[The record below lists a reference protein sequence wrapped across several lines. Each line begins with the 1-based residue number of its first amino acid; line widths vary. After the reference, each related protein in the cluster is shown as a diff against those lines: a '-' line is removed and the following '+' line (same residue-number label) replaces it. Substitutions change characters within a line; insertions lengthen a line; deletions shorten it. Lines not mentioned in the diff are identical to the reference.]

1 MQARRWAL
9 GAYLT
14 GVSLVGLPML
24 AYAVASVEVVDLRRH
39 VALVSIAALLLVAG
53 ELKPI
58 PVARGAD
65 AGDELSISSTI
76 AIALLLLMAPGI
88 ACLCQAGALFVDE
101 MRGRKAWSRLIFNM
115 SQYTL
120 SLLAARV
127 VFSALTE
134 HPVFSQPGAFRPA
147 ALPAAL
153 AAAVVFFVLNTGLTG
168 IAVAIAIREPV
179 RSVLPNDLRSHMP
192 THGVLLALAPVVAQ
206 AMAWSITAVPLLI
219 APLIAVH
226 RSARL
231 ASEREHEALHDALTG
246 LPNRALF
253 LARLR
258 QACLDLDRR
267 PLAVML
273 LDLDHFKEI
282 NDTLGHHV
290 GDLLLVEVA
299 RRLRGTIREGDLVAR
314 LGGDEFAILAF
325 HAGDAG
331 AAMDAGGP
339 GAIGVR
345 RVLRNLRR
353 RAVCRRQ
360 CGCRAGPSR
369 RPRPGPAAQARGR
382 RALRREGH
390 ARAQSRCMTMLA
402 TSTRW
407 SGSAL
412 SRSFARPCTPETSSR
427 CSSRSAPRPRA
438 SSAASRRSCAGG
450 TASPACCSRVPSS
463 TSPRVQV
470 CSTR

>member
-9 GAYLT
+9 GAYLS
-14 GVSLVGLPML
+14 GVSLVGLPLL
-24 AYAVASVEVVDLRRH
+24 AYAVSAVQVAVLRH
-39 VALVSIAALLLVAG
+39 HLALVIIAALLLVAG

-58 PVARGAD
+58 PIARGAD

-88 ACLCQAGALFVDE
+88 ACLTQAGALFVDE
-101 MRGRKAWSRLIFNM
+101 VRGRKAWSRLIFNI

-134 HPVFSQPGAFRPA
+134 HQVFGQPGVFRPS

-153 AAAVVFFVLNTGLTG
+153 IAAVVFFVLNTGLTG
-168 IAVAIAIREPV
+168 IAVAIAIREPI

-206 AMAWSITAVPLLI
+206 AMAWSITALPLLL

-253 LARLR
+253 LARLGN
-258 QACLDLDRR
+258 ACVDVERR

-273 LDLDHFKEI
+273 LDLDHFKDI

-299 RRLRGTIREGDLVAR
+299 QRLRSVIREGDLVAR

-325 HAGDAG
+325 RAHTDA
-331 AAMDAGGP
+331 
-339 GAIGVR
+339 
-345 RVLRNLRR
+345 
-353 RAVCRRQ
+353 
-360 CGCRAGPSR
+360 
-369 RPRPGPAAQARGR
+369 
-382 RALRREGH
+382 
-390 ARAQSRCMTMLA
+390 
-402 TSTRW
+402 
-407 SGSAL
+407 
-412 SRSFARPCTPETSSR
+412 
-427 CSSRSAPRPRA
+427 
-438 SSAASRRSCAGG
+438 AASEA
-450 TASPACCSRVPSS
+450 AARVREAFDVSF
-463 TSPRVQV
+463 
-470 CSTR
+470 